1 MRKTEFLNE
10 LEEHLIGIAK
20 DDKEEI
26 MQDYEEHFKVGAKK
40 KRTEA
45 GIAKSLGNPKQ
56 IARDIR
62 KELSKTTERDELKSE
77 AIETFVAAKKFTKHI
92 FNESKNK
99 IENLIQE
106 EKGRNRKGE
115 FSKELWIILGLIV
128 LSIISGRGIFMFGAV
143 VIFVYSAI
151 KYIKKEKK
159 GNSKNAKIKSTSKK
173 AKSNRKSSIKII
185 LSLMFNFLFFIW
197 FWISILCTLISLLI
211 SGIAILLSG
220 AIVMAYSIFALISYK
235 TPLTKDI
242 LFSAL
247 FAGAGLTIFGGLF
260 TGLFEKLTKLFFKI
274 TKKYIELNMRF
285 VRKWE

>member
-1 MRKTEFLNE
+1 
-10 LEEHLIGIAK
+10 
-20 DDKEEI
+20 
-26 MQDYEEHFKVGAKK
+26 MQDYEEHFKVGTKK

-45 GIAKSLGNPKQ
+45 GIAKSLGEPKQ

-99 IENLIQE
+99 IENLIQK
-106 EKGRNRKGE
+106 EKERNRKGK
-115 FSKELWIILGLIV
+115 FHKELWIILGLIT
-128 LSIISGRGIFMFGAV
+128 LSSISGCEIFMFGV
-143 VIFVYSAI
+143 VIVFVYSAI

-159 GNSKNAKIKSTSKK
+159 KGSKNTKTKSISKK
-173 AKSNRKSSIKII
+173 EKRNRKSSAKIVF
-185 LSLMFNFLFFIW
+185 SLMFNFFFFIW
-197 FWISILCTLISLLI
+197 FWISVLCTLISLLI
-211 SGIAILLSG
+211 SGVAILLSG
-220 AIVMAYSIFALISYK
+220 AVVIAYSIFALIGYK

-247 FAGAGLTIFGGLF
+247 FAGAGLTILGGLL
-260 TGLFEKLTKLFFKI
+260 TYLFEKLTKLFFKI

-285 VRKWE
+285 VKKWE